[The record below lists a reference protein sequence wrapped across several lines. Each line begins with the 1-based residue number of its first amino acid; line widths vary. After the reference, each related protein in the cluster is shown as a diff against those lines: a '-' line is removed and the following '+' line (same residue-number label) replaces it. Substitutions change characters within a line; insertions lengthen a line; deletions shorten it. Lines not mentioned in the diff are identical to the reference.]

1 MKFYIYI
8 VILIAHLFPAQL
20 LGNNDTKPLV
30 TIYGKAKFENNV
42 ITLQIFNDSDEDAY
56 VLDCYFMQGLSNSKW
71 FYRWDKRKNLLKLS
85 FAPIVWHLSLRGS
98 GGLRIP
104 DTYIKDKVLNSSQG
118 SIWANLSF
126 DTIPAHGSKKF
137 YLVTQNFRHI
147 KNVLIDDYDNISLQ
161 NIVYSKCSHFARIIQ
176 GNKSNWYIELAI
188 YSSLQ
193 YLDIRDT
200 SNIGKTYI
208 HAYDGFMPLLIQFT
222 PLLIKID
229 FE

>member
-1 MKFYIYI
+1 MF
-8 VILIAHLFPAQL
+8 F
-20 LGNNDTKPLV
+20 
-30 TIYGKAKFENNV
+30 
-42 ITLQIFNDSDEDAY
+42 
-56 VLDCYFMQGLSNSKW
+56 
-71 FYRWDKRKNLLKLS
+71 
-85 FAPIVWHLSLRGS
+85 
-98 GGLRIP
+98 
-104 DTYIKDKVLNSSQG
+104 
-118 SIWANLSF
+118 
-126 DTIPAHGSKKF
+126 
-137 YLVTQNFRHI
+137 
-147 KNVLIDDYDNISLQ
+147 Q